1 MTSSDL
7 AQKPFYCREWV
18 FQKLLHCFDQRSNWK
33 TCGVLLIGGAGCGKT
48 SLCCEIVHP
57 SGRQQRAL
65 NRRLLAYHFCQAQ
78 NINTLSVT
86 HFILSLI
93 SQLSDSLPKSYK
105 ERLKSDPAIQE
116 SLSPINIVKDAD
128 DAFKKAVVF
137 PLIDLELPK
146 HTMFLLVDSVDEGL
160 CSNDRSDPK
169 FKNNSSKTITELLAT
184 HHHLFPQWLMLICT
198 TRRQNKNVARMFSG
212 FRKICIDD
220 LRKSQVCI
228 LIFLLV
234 IFIIQLYVIFSLICY
249 LFFYLIFIHR

>member
-33 TCGVLLIGGAGCGKT
+33 TCGALVVSGAGCGKT
-48 SLCCEIVHP
+48 ALCCEIVRP
-57 SGRQQRAL
+57 TGRQQRAL

-86 HFILSLI
+86 HFIQSLI
-93 SQLSDSLPKSYK
+93 SQLSESLPKSYK
-105 ERLKSDPAIQE
+105 ERLKSDSLIQE
-116 SLSPINIVKDAD
+116 ALLPINIVKDPD
-128 DAFKKAVVF
+128 DTFKKAVVF
-137 PLIDLELPK
+137 PLLDLELPK
-146 HTMFLLVDSVDEGL
+146 HTMFLLIDSVDEGL
-160 CSNDRSDPK
+160 CTNDRSDIK
-169 FKNNSSKTITELLAT
+169 LKNNSSKTITELLAT

-212 FRKICIDD
+212 FRKICLDD

-228 LIFLLV
+228 VSLNQFNFMLFVIINLLH
-234 IFIIQLYVIFSLICY
+234 LSL
-249 LFFYLIFIHR
+249 